1 MTAFDSP
8 LLRIQIVGAVAYVL
22 LETYRSATVC
32 EQNEAARRVLGQR
45 DCLLAQIVDGVGVA
59 KFYARVGVV
68 GELS

>member
-22 LETYRSATVC
+22 LETYRSAAVC
-32 EQNEAARRVLGQR
+32 EQNEAARCVLGQR
-45 DCLLAQIVDGVGVA
+45 YCLLAQIVDGAGVVQ
-59 KFYARVGVV
+59 FYARVGVV